1 MREGEPVE
9 ETRANDAL
17 REELR
22 AGLQELAELLLRSP
36 DATYRLLNSVRHL
49 RVLAHMVILDEG
61 RRAQVGDVLRELAKQ
76 VVSGG
81 VHDPRVLAGRVGA
94 AAAGL

>member
-1 MREGEPVE
+1 MREPETVQG
-9 ETRANDAL
+9 TRANDAL

-36 DATYRLLNSVRHL
+36 EATYRLLNSVRHL
-49 RVLAHMVILDEG
+49 RVLAHLVILDEG
-61 RRAQVGDVLRELAKQ
+61 RRAMVGDVLRELARQ

-81 VHDPRVLAGRVGA
+81 VTDARALAGRVDVV
-94 AAAGL
+94 AAGL